1 MRVRVVRIIRNNDMF
16 HSKRGSVSFS
26 SVLHQII
33 FTLFL
38 SLTARKPF
46 RLSAHALCFQAQI
59 EKAALLKKLKRKPGD
74 PAAAAAEDS
83 NLTPAQQEQ
92 RAAAAAAAE
101 AASGT
106 RSDRDK

>member
-1 MRVRVVRIIRNNDMF
+1 MFFAVFTSLFPKVYSPSDPKLTCLSFRISSAFCF
-16 HSKRGSVSFS
+16 HPSNPR
-26 SVLHQII
+26 
-33 FTLFL
+33 
-38 SLTARKPF
+38 
-46 RLSAHALCFQAQI
+46 FQAQI

-74 PAAAAAEDS
+74 PAAAAAEEA

-106 RSDRDK
+106 RSDQRGKL